1 MNTTLSSSLPALLSQ
16 EESLVL
22 LRERFSSEL
31 EKNGYSTEKGKTI
44 DEYALA
50 FSDSN
55 TAPTSAKALQKRV
68 GGDFRRVAIAFKIL
82 RKATKPTTIV
92 RNKALWFVDSEQRL
106 TSALQAEMSIVW
118 KAFDSEVQQLVS
130 AHTQESL
137 KQIDELEKENKELV
151 EFIDELQKQHR
162 ETNSLSQKCN
172 ELENKLAQSEQV
184 ASDYRS
190 RIDHQQQ
197 KLDTLLLVSQEL
209 FVERARAKMLDEHIA
224 SLTRDKERLQE
235 HNTKLIESLTS
246 SHPDWYFGDLSDAD
260 PSLSEEFHVDD
271 GVEN

>member
-1 MNTTLSSSLPALLSQ
+1 
-16 EESLVL
+16 
-22 LRERFSSEL
+22 
-31 EKNGYSTEKGKTI
+31 
-44 DEYALA
+44 
-50 FSDSN
+50 
-55 TAPTSAKALQKRV
+55 
-68 GGDFRRVAIAFKIL
+68 
-82 RKATKPTTIV
+82 
-92 RNKALWFVDSEQRL
+92 
-106 TSALQAEMSIVW
+106 MSIVW
-118 KAFDSEVQQLVS
+118 QAFDSEVQQLVS

-151 EFIDELQKQHR
+151 EFIDELQKQIR
-162 ETNSLSQKCN
+162 QTDSQSQKCN

-197 KLDTLLLVSQEL
+197 KLDTLLLVNHEL
-209 FVERARAKMLDEHIA
+209 VVERTRAKMLDEHIA

-235 HNTKLIESLTS
+235 HNTKLIESLTTT
-246 SHPDWYFGDLSDAD
+246 HPDWYFGDLSEAD

>member
-44 DEYALA
+44 DEYASA

-118 KAFDSEVQQLVS
+118 KAFDGEVQQLVS

-151 EFIDELQKQHR
+151 EFIDELQKQIR
-162 ETNSLSQKCN
+162 QTDSQSQKRN

-190 RIDHQQQ
+190 QIDHQQQ
-197 KLDTLLLVSQEL
+197 KLDTLLLVNQEL
-209 FVERARAKMLDEHIA
+209 VVERTRAKMLNEHVA

-246 SHPDWYFGDLSDAD
+246 AHPDWYFGDLSDED
-260 PSLSEEFHVDD
+260 SSLSEEFHVDD

>member
-1 MNTTLSSSLPALLSQ
+1 MNTTLSSSLPALLGQ
-16 EESLVL
+16 EESLVS
-22 LRERFSSEL
+22 LRERFSAEL
-31 EKNGYSTEKGKTI
+31 EKQGYSTEKGKTI
-44 DEYALA
+44 DEYASA

-118 KAFDSEVQQLVS
+118 KAFDGEVQQLVS
-130 AHTQESL
+130 AHAQESL

-151 EFIDELQKQHR
+151 EFIDELQKQIR
-162 ETNSLSQKCN
+162 QTDSQSQKCN

-197 KLDTLLLVSQEL
+197 KLDTLLLVNHEL
-209 FVERARAKMLDEHIA
+209 VVERTRAKMLDEHVA

-246 SHPDWYFGDLSDAD
+246 AHPDWYFGDLSDAD
-260 PSLSEEFHVDD
+260 SSLSEEFHVDD